1 MTVEEYL
8 GWAEGRPGRYELVDG
23 TLHAMAPERAA
34 HAKIKL
40 AVHVALLG
48 GIRARDLPCHV
59 LPDGMTVRIDN
70 ATAYEPDGSV
80 YCGPE
85 LPPSALEVTP
95 IIVVEVLS
103 PSSQHIDTTGKLA
116 GYFSVPSVSHYLIVD
131 PDRPLIVHHAR
142 SGPDS
147 IVTRIVRDGTIVL
160 DPPGLP
166 LAIAD
171 IYGAG

>member
-1 MTVEEYL
+1 MTAVAKARMTVDEYL
-8 GWAEGRPGRYELVDG
+8 GWAEGRPGR
-23 TLHAMAPERAA
+23 
-34 HAKIKL
+34 
-40 AVHVALLG
+40 
-48 GIRARDLPCHV
+48 
-59 LPDGMTVRIDN
+59 
-70 ATAYEPDGSV
+70 
-80 YCGPE
+80 
-85 LPPSALEVTP
+85 
-95 IIVVEVLS
+95 EVLS

-147 IVTRIVRDGTIVL
+147 IVTRIVRDGTILL

-171 IYGAG
+171 I